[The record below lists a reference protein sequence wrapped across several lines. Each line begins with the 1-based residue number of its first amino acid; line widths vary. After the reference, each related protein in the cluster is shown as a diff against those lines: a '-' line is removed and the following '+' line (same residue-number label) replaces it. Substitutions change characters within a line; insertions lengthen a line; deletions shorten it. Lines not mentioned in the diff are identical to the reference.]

1 MSIFNEEYN
10 NQLPLFLQ
18 NNELFSYILH
28 KYDYN
33 IEPIYST
40 NENTEM
46 FDNNIF
52 QNKFEELDEKSV
64 FPSNL
69 NIVIKVKDEN
79 SCNKNVTIQN
89 LKNEEQIEEN
99 KEILKKKRG
108 RKKLGEKR
116 DDIIHSNYDNDNI
129 IYKIKVQSMKCIYEL
144 IINISKK
151 NNIKIK
157 LNKIEGN
164 ILKDGKKS
172 SNLNLFQKSI
182 KDILLMN
189 KSTRYIKNPENIE
202 IIEKIKHIT
211 IIQDILKMKFIDF
224 VEKVFMDCNLSDFI
238 DFYGVK
244 SSYLFNEIELSENQ
258 RKTMKNLREIGI
270 LNYFN
275 KIKGRKRNKKRLKFQ
290 MCKRDI
296 IKIFI
301 L

>member
-1 MSIFNEEYN
+1 
-10 NQLPLFLQ
+10 
-18 NNELFSYILH
+18 
-28 KYDYN
+28 
-33 IEPIYST
+33 
-40 NENTEM
+40 
-46 FDNNIF
+46 
-52 QNKFEELDEKSV
+52 
-64 FPSNL
+64 
-69 NIVIKVKDEN
+69 
-79 SCNKNVTIQN
+79 
-89 LKNEEQIEEN
+89 
-99 KEILKKKRG
+99 
-108 RKKLGEKR
+108 
-116 DDIIHSNYDNDNI
+116 
-129 IYKIKVQSMKCIYEL
+129 MKCIYEL

-189 KSTRYIKNPENIE
+189 KSKKYIKNPENIE

-275 KIKGRKRNKKRLKFQ
+275 KIKGRKRNKK
-290 MCKRDI
+290 D
-296 IKIFI
+296 
-301 L
+301 

>member
-10 NQLPLFLQ
+10 IQLPLFLQ

-28 KYDYN
+28 KDDYN

-46 FDNNIF
+46 FDNNIL

-64 FPSNL
+64 FPSNI
-69 NIVIKVKDEN
+69 NIVINVKDEN

-89 LKNEEQIEEN
+89 LNNEEQIEEN

-275 KIKGRKRNKKRLKFQ
+275 KIKGRKRNKK
-290 MCKRDI
+290 D
-296 IKIFI
+296 
-301 L
+301 

>member
-18 NNELFSYILH
+18 NNELFSYILN
-28 KYDYN
+28 KDDYN

-46 FDNNIF
+46 FDNNIL

-64 FPSNL
+64 FPSNI
-69 NIVIKVKDEN
+69 NIVINVKDEN

-275 KIKGRKRNKKRLKFQ
+275 KIKGRKRNKK
-290 MCKRDI
+290 D
-296 IKIFI
+296 
-301 L
+301 

>member
-1 MSIFNEEYN
+1 MSFFNEEYN
-10 NQLPLFLQ
+10 NQLLLFLQ
-18 NNELFSYILH
+18 NNELLSYILN
-28 KYDYN
+28 KDDYN
-33 IEPIYST
+33 IDPIYST

-46 FDNNIF
+46 FDNNIL

-64 FPSNL
+64 FPSNI
-69 NIVIKVKDEN
+69 NIVINVKDKN
-79 SCNKNVTIQN
+79 SYNNNVTIQN
-89 LKNEEQIEEN
+89 LNNEEQIEEN

-189 KSTRYIKNPENIE
+189 KSKKYIKNPENIE

-275 KIKGRKRNKKRLKFQ
+275 KIKGRKRNKK
-290 MCKRDI
+290 D
-296 IKIFI
+296 
-301 L
+301 

>member
-1 MSIFNEEYN
+1 MSFFNEEYN

-18 NNELFSYILH
+18 NNELFSYILN
-28 KYDYN
+28 KDDYN
-33 IEPIYST
+33 IDPIYST

-46 FDNNIF
+46 FDNNIL

-64 FPSNL
+64 FPSNI
-69 NIVIKVKDEN
+69 NIVINVKDEN

-270 LNYFN
+270 LKYFHN
-275 KIKGRKRNKKRLKFQ
+275 IKERKRKSKK
-290 MCKRDI
+290 I
-296 IKIFI
+296 PNI
-301 L
+301 

>member
-1 MSIFNEEYN
+1 MSFFNEEYN
-10 NQLPLFLQ
+10 NQLLLFLQ
-18 NNELFSYILH
+18 NNELLSYILN
-28 KYDYN
+28 KDDYN
-33 IEPIYST
+33 IDPIYST

-46 FDNNIF
+46 FDNNIL
-52 QNKFEELDEKSV
+52 QNIFEKLDEKSV
-64 FPSNL
+64 FPSNI
-69 NIVIKVKDEN
+69 NIVINVKDEN

-89 LKNEEQIEEN
+89 LNNEEQIEEN

-189 KSTRYIKNPENIE
+189 KSKKYIKNPENIE

-275 KIKGRKRNKKRLKFQ
+275 KIKGRKRNKK
-290 MCKRDI
+290 D
-296 IKIFI
+296 
-301 L
+301 

>member
-1 MSIFNEEYN
+1 MSIFNEEHN

-18 NNELFSYILH
+18 NNELFSYILN
-28 KYDYN
+28 KDDYN
-33 IEPIYST
+33 IDEPIYST

-46 FDNNIF
+46 FDNNIL

-64 FPSNL
+64 FPSNI
-69 NIVIKVKDEN
+69 NIVINVKDEN

-89 LKNEEQIEEN
+89 LNNEEQIEEN

-189 KSTRYIKNPENIE
+189 KSKKYIKNPENIE

-258 RKTMKNLREIGI
+258 RNTMKNLREIGI

-275 KIKGRKRNKKRLKFQ
+275 NIKGRKRNKK
-290 MCKRDI
+290 D
-296 IKIFI
+296 
-301 L
+301 

>member
-18 NNELFSYILH
+18 NNELFSYILN
-28 KYDYN
+28 KDDYN
-33 IEPIYST
+33 IDEPIYST

-46 FDNNIF
+46 FDNNIL

-64 FPSNL
+64 FPSNI
-69 NIVIKVKDEN
+69 NIVINVKDKN
-79 SCNKNVTIQN
+79 SYNNNVTIQN
-89 LKNEEQIEEN
+89 LNNEEQIEEN

-189 KSTRYIKNPENIE
+189 KSKKYIKNPENIE

-275 KIKGRKRNKKRLKFQ
+275 KIKGRKRNKK
-290 MCKRDI
+290 D
-296 IKIFI
+296 
-301 L
+301 

>member
-1 MSIFNEEYN
+1 MSIFNEEHN

-18 NNELFSYILH
+18 NNELFSYILN
-28 KYDYN
+28 KDDYN
-33 IEPIYST
+33 IDEPIYST

-46 FDNNIF
+46 FDNNIL
-52 QNKFEELDEKSV
+52 QNIFEKLDEKSV
-64 FPSNL
+64 FPSNI
-69 NIVIKVKDEN
+69 NIVINVKDEN

-89 LKNEEQIEEN
+89 LNNEEQIEEN

-275 KIKGRKRNKKRLKFQ
+275 NIKGRKRNKK
-290 MCKRDI
+290 D
-296 IKIFI
+296 
-301 L
+301 

>member
-1 MSIFNEEYN
+1 MSFFNEEYN
-10 NQLPLFLQ
+10 NQLLLFLQ
-18 NNELFSYILH
+18 NNELLSYILN
-28 KYDYN
+28 KDDYN
-33 IEPIYST
+33 IDPIYST

-46 FDNNIF
+46 FDNNIL

-64 FPSNL
+64 FPSNI
-69 NIVIKVKDEN
+69 NIVINVKDEN

-89 LKNEEQIEEN
+89 LNNEEQIEEN

-189 KSTRYIKNPENIE
+189 KSKKYIKNPENIE

-275 KIKGRKRNKKRLKFQ
+275 KIKGRKRNKK
-290 MCKRDI
+290 D
-296 IKIFI
+296 
-301 L
+301 

>member
-1 MSIFNEEYN
+1 MSIFNEEHN

-18 NNELFSYILH
+18 NNELFSYILN
-28 KYDYN
+28 KDDYN
-33 IEPIYST
+33 IDEPIYST

-46 FDNNIF
+46 FDNNIL

-64 FPSNL
+64 FPSNI
-69 NIVIKVKDEN
+69 NIVINVKDEN

-89 LKNEEQIEEN
+89 LNNEEQIEEN

-164 ILKDGKKS
+164 ILKDGQKS

-258 RKTMKNLREIGI
+258 RNTMKNLREIGI

-275 KIKGRKRNKKRLKFQ
+275 NIKGRKRNKK
-290 MCKRDI
+290 D
-296 IKIFI
+296 
-301 L
+301 

>member
-1 MSIFNEEYN
+1 MSIFNEEHN

-18 NNELFSYILH
+18 NNELFSYILN
-28 KYDYN
+28 KDDYN
-33 IEPIYST
+33 IDEPIYST

-46 FDNNIF
+46 FDNNIL

-64 FPSNL
+64 FPSNI
-69 NIVIKVKDEN
+69 NIVINVKDEN

-89 LKNEEQIEEN
+89 LNNEEQIEEN

-275 KIKGRKRNKKRLKFQ
+275 KIKGRKRNKK
-290 MCKRDI
+290 D
-296 IKIFI
+296 
-301 L
+301 

>member
-18 NNELFSYILH
+18 NNELFSYILN
-28 KYDYN
+28 KDDYN

-46 FDNNIF
+46 FDNNIL

-64 FPSNL
+64 FPSNI
-69 NIVIKVKDEN
+69 NIVINVKDEN

-89 LKNEEQIEEN
+89 LNNEEQIEEN

-189 KSTRYIKNPENIE
+189 KSKKYIKNPENIE

-275 KIKGRKRNKKRLKFQ
+275 KIKGRKRNKK
-290 MCKRDI
+290 D
-296 IKIFI
+296 
-301 L
+301 

>member
-1 MSIFNEEYN
+1 MSFFNEEYN
-10 NQLPLFLQ
+10 NQLLLFLQ
-18 NNELFSYILH
+18 NNELLSYILN
-28 KYDYN
+28 KDDYN

-46 FDNNIF
+46 FDNNIL

-64 FPSNL
+64 FPSNI
-69 NIVIKVKDEN
+69 NIVINVKDKN
-79 SCNKNVTIQN
+79 SYNNNVTIQN
-89 LKNEEQIEEN
+89 LNNEEQIEEN

-275 KIKGRKRNKKRLKFQ
+275 KIKGRKRNKK
-290 MCKRDI
+290 D
-296 IKIFI
+296 
-301 L
+301 

>member
-18 NNELFSYILH
+18 NNELLSYILN
-28 KYDYN
+28 KDDYN

-46 FDNNIF
+46 FDNNIL

-64 FPSNL
+64 FTSNI
-69 NIVIKVKDEN
+69 NIVINVKDEN

-275 KIKGRKRNKKRLKFQ
+275 KIKGRKRNKK
-290 MCKRDI
+290 D
-296 IKIFI
+296 
-301 L
+301 

>member
-1 MSIFNEEYN
+1 MSIFNEEHN

-18 NNELFSYILH
+18 NNELFSYILN
-28 KYDYN
+28 KDDYN
-33 IEPIYST
+33 IDPIYST

-46 FDNNIF
+46 FDNNIL

-64 FPSNL
+64 FPSNI
-69 NIVIKVKDEN
+69 NIVINVKDEN

-89 LKNEEQIEEN
+89 LNNEEQIEEN

-275 KIKGRKRNKKRLKFQ
+275 KIKGRKRNKK
-290 MCKRDI
+290 D
-296 IKIFI
+296 
-301 L
+301 

>member
-1 MSIFNEEYN
+1 MSIFNEEHN

-18 NNELFSYILH
+18 NNELFSYILN
-28 KYDYN
+28 KDDYN

-46 FDNNIF
+46 FDNNIL

-64 FPSNL
+64 FPSNI
-69 NIVIKVKDEN
+69 NIVINVKDEN

-89 LKNEEQIEEN
+89 LNNEEQIEEN

-275 KIKGRKRNKKRLKFQ
+275 KIKGRKRNKK
-290 MCKRDI
+290 D
-296 IKIFI
+296 
-301 L
+301 

>member
-1 MSIFNEEYN
+1 MSIFNEEHN

-18 NNELFSYILH
+18 NNELFSYILN
-28 KYDYN
+28 KDDYN
-33 IEPIYST
+33 IDEPIYST

-46 FDNNIF
+46 FDNNIL
-52 QNKFEELDEKSV
+52 QNIFEKLDEKSV
-64 FPSNL
+64 FPSNI
-69 NIVIKVKDEN
+69 NIVINVKDEN

-89 LKNEEQIEEN
+89 LNNEEQIEEN

-275 KIKGRKRNKKRLKFQ
+275 KIKGRKRNKK
-290 MCKRDI
+290 D
-296 IKIFI
+296 
-301 L
+301 

>member
-18 NNELFSYILH
+18 NNELFSYILN
-28 KYDYN
+28 KDDYN

-46 FDNNIF
+46 FDNNIL

-64 FPSNL
+64 FPSNI
-69 NIVIKVKDEN
+69 NIVINVKDKN
-79 SCNKNVTIQN
+79 SYNNNVTIQN
-89 LKNEEQIEEN
+89 LNNEEQIEEN

-189 KSTRYIKNPENIE
+189 KSKKYIKNPENIE

-275 KIKGRKRNKKRLKFQ
+275 KIKGRKRNKK
-290 MCKRDI
+290 D
-296 IKIFI
+296 
-301 L
+301 

>member
-18 NNELFSYILH
+18 NNELFSYILN
-28 KYDYN
+28 KDDYN
-33 IEPIYST
+33 IDPIYST

-46 FDNNIF
+46 FDNNIL

-64 FPSNL
+64 FPSNI
-69 NIVIKVKDEN
+69 NIVINVKDEN

-89 LKNEEQIEEN
+89 LNNEEQIEEN

-275 KIKGRKRNKKRLKFQ
+275 KIKGRKRNKK
-290 MCKRDI
+290 D
-296 IKIFI
+296 
-301 L
+301 

>member
-1 MSIFNEEYN
+1 MSFFNEEYN
-10 NQLPLFLQ
+10 NQLLLFLQ
-18 NNELFSYILH
+18 NNELFSYILN
-28 KYDYN
+28 KDDYN

-46 FDNNIF
+46 FDNNIL

-64 FPSNL
+64 FPSNI
-69 NIVIKVKDEN
+69 NIVINVKDEN

-89 LKNEEQIEEN
+89 LNNEEQIEEN

-275 KIKGRKRNKKRLKFQ
+275 KIKGRKRNKK
-290 MCKRDI
+290 D
-296 IKIFI
+296 
-301 L
+301 

>member
-1 MSIFNEEYN
+1 MSIFNEEHN

-18 NNELFSYILH
+18 NNELFSYILN
-28 KYDYN
+28 KDDYN
-33 IEPIYST
+33 IDEPIYST

-46 FDNNIF
+46 FDNNIL

-64 FPSNL
+64 FPSNI
-69 NIVIKVKDEN
+69 NIVINVKDKN
-79 SCNKNVTIQN
+79 SYNNNVTIQN
-89 LKNEEQIEEN
+89 LNNEEQIEEN

-275 KIKGRKRNKKRLKFQ
+275 NIKGRKRNKK
-290 MCKRDI
+290 D
-296 IKIFI
+296 
-301 L
+301 

>member
-1 MSIFNEEYN
+1 MSIFNEEHN

-18 NNELFSYILH
+18 NNELFSYILN
-28 KYDYN
+28 KDDYN
-33 IEPIYST
+33 IDEPIYST

-46 FDNNIF
+46 FDNNIL
-52 QNKFEELDEKSV
+52 QNIFEKLDEKSV
-64 FPSNL
+64 FPSNI
-69 NIVIKVKDEN
+69 NIVINVKDEN

-89 LKNEEQIEEN
+89 LNNEEQIEEN

-189 KSTRYIKNPENIE
+189 KSKKYIKNPENIE

-275 KIKGRKRNKKRLKFQ
+275 KIKGRKRNKK
-290 MCKRDI
+290 D
-296 IKIFI
+296 
-301 L
+301 

>member
-1 MSIFNEEYN
+1 MSFFNEEYN

-18 NNELFSYILH
+18 NNELFSYILN
-28 KYDYN
+28 KDDYN
-33 IEPIYST
+33 IDPIYST

-46 FDNNIF
+46 FDNNIL

-64 FPSNL
+64 FPSNI
-69 NIVIKVKDEN
+69 NIVINVKDEN

-89 LKNEEQIEEN
+89 LNNEEQIEEN

-275 KIKGRKRNKKRLKFQ
+275 KIKGRKRNKK
-290 MCKRDI
+290 D
-296 IKIFI
+296 
-301 L
+301 

>member
-1 MSIFNEEYN
+1 MSFFNEEYN

-18 NNELFSYILH
+18 NNELFSYILN
-28 KYDYN
+28 KDDYN
-33 IEPIYST
+33 IDEPIYST

-46 FDNNIF
+46 FDNNIL

-64 FPSNL
+64 FPSNI
-69 NIVIKVKDEN
+69 NIVINVKDEN

-89 LKNEEQIEEN
+89 LNNEEQIEEN

-275 KIKGRKRNKKRLKFQ
+275 KIKGRKRNKK
-290 MCKRDI
+290 D
-296 IKIFI
+296 
-301 L
+301 

>member
-18 NNELFSYILH
+18 NNELFSYILN
-28 KYDYN
+28 KDDYN

-46 FDNNIF
+46 FDNNIL
-52 QNKFEELDEKSV
+52 QNIFEKLDEKSV
-64 FPSNL
+64 FPSNI
-69 NIVIKVKDEN
+69 NIVINVKDEN

-89 LKNEEQIEEN
+89 LNNEEQIEEN

-189 KSTRYIKNPENIE
+189 KSKKYIKNPENIE

-275 KIKGRKRNKKRLKFQ
+275 NIKGRKRNKK
-290 MCKRDI
+290 D
-296 IKIFI
+296 
-301 L
+301 

>member
-1 MSIFNEEYN
+1 MSFFNEEYN
-10 NQLPLFLQ
+10 NQLLLFLQ
-18 NNELFSYILH
+18 NNELLSYILN
-28 KYDYN
+28 KDDYN
-33 IEPIYST
+33 IDPIYST

-46 FDNNIF
+46 FDNNIL

-64 FPSNL
+64 FPSNI
-69 NIVIKVKDEN
+69 NIVINVKDEN

-89 LKNEEQIEEN
+89 LNNEEQIEEN

-189 KSTRYIKNPENIE
+189 KSKRYIKNPENIE

-275 KIKGRKRNKKRLKFQ
+275 KIKGRKRNKK
-290 MCKRDI
+290 D
-296 IKIFI
+296 
-301 L
+301 

>member
-1 MSIFNEEYN
+1 MSIFNEEHN

-18 NNELFSYILH
+18 NNELFSYILN
-28 KYDYN
+28 KDDYN
-33 IEPIYST
+33 IDPIYST

-46 FDNNIF
+46 FDNNIL

-64 FPSNL
+64 FPSNI
-69 NIVIKVKDEN
+69 NIVINVKDKN
-79 SCNKNVTIQN
+79 SYNNNVTIQN
-89 LKNEEQIEEN
+89 LNNEEQIEEN

-275 KIKGRKRNKKRLKFQ
+275 KIKGRKRNKK
-290 MCKRDI
+290 D
-296 IKIFI
+296 
-301 L
+301 

>member
-1 MSIFNEEYN
+1 MSFFNEEYN

-18 NNELFSYILH
+18 NNELFSYILN
-28 KYDYN
+28 KDDYN
-33 IEPIYST
+33 IDEPIYST

-46 FDNNIF
+46 FDNNIL

-64 FPSNL
+64 FPSNI
-69 NIVIKVKDEN
+69 NIVINVKDEN

-89 LKNEEQIEEN
+89 LNNEEQIEEN

-258 RKTMKNLREIGI
+258 RNTMKNLREIGI

-275 KIKGRKRNKKRLKFQ
+275 NIKGRKRNKK
-290 MCKRDI
+290 D
-296 IKIFI
+296 
-301 L
+301 

>member
-18 NNELFSYILH
+18 NNELFSYILN
-28 KYDYN
+28 KDDYN

-46 FDNNIF
+46 FDNNIL

-64 FPSNL
+64 FPSNI
-69 NIVIKVKDEN
+69 NIVINVKDEN

-89 LKNEEQIEEN
+89 LNNEEQIEEN

-275 KIKGRKRNKKRLKFQ
+275 KIKGRKRNKK
-290 MCKRDI
+290 D
-296 IKIFI
+296 
-301 L
+301 

>member
-1 MSIFNEEYN
+1 MSIFNEEHN

-28 KYDYN
+28 KDDYN

-46 FDNNIF
+46 FDNNIL

-64 FPSNL
+64 FPSNI
-69 NIVIKVKDEN
+69 NIVINVKDEN

-89 LKNEEQIEEN
+89 LNNEEQIEEN

-258 RKTMKNLREIGI
+258 RNTMKNLREIGI

-275 KIKGRKRNKKRLKFQ
+275 KIKGRKRNKK
-290 MCKRDI
+290 D
-296 IKIFI
+296 
-301 L
+301 

>member
-1 MSIFNEEYN
+1 MSFFNEEYN

-18 NNELFSYILH
+18 NNELLSYILN
-28 KYDYN
+28 KDDYN
-33 IEPIYST
+33 IDPIYST

-46 FDNNIF
+46 FDNNIL

-64 FPSNL
+64 FPSNI
-69 NIVIKVKDEN
+69 NIVINVKDEN

-89 LKNEEQIEEN
+89 LNNEEQIEEN

-275 KIKGRKRNKKRLKFQ
+275 KIKGRKRNKK
-290 MCKRDI
+290 D
-296 IKIFI
+296 
-301 L
+301 

>member
-1 MSIFNEEYN
+1 MSIFNEEHN

-18 NNELFSYILH
+18 NNELFSYILN
-28 KYDYN
+28 KDDYN

-46 FDNNIF
+46 FDNNIL

-64 FPSNL
+64 FPSNI
-69 NIVIKVKDEN
+69 NIVINVKDKN
-79 SCNKNVTIQN
+79 SYNNNVTIQN
-89 LKNEEQIEEN
+89 LNNEEQIEEN

-275 KIKGRKRNKKRLKFQ
+275 KIKGRKRNKK
-290 MCKRDI
+290 D
-296 IKIFI
+296 
-301 L
+301 

>member
-1 MSIFNEEYN
+1 MSFFNEEYN

-18 NNELFSYILH
+18 NNELFSYILN
-28 KYDYN
+28 KDDYN
-33 IEPIYST
+33 IDPIYST

-46 FDNNIF
+46 FDNNIL
-52 QNKFEELDEKSV
+52 QNKFEKLDEKSV
-64 FPSNL
+64 FPSNI
-69 NIVIKVKDEN
+69 NIVINVKDKN
-79 SCNKNVTIQN
+79 SYNNNVTIQN
-89 LKNEEQIEEN
+89 LNNEEQIEEN

-258 RKTMKNLREIGI
+258 RNTMKNLREIGI

-275 KIKGRKRNKKRLKFQ
+275 NIKGRKRNKK
-290 MCKRDI
+290 D
-296 IKIFI
+296 
-301 L
+301 

>member
-10 NQLPLFLQ
+10 IQLPLFLQ

-28 KYDYN
+28 KDDYN

-46 FDNNIF
+46 FDNNIL

-64 FPSNL
+64 FPSNI
-69 NIVIKVKDEN
+69 NIVINVKDEN

-89 LKNEEQIEEN
+89 LNNEEQIEEN

-189 KSTRYIKNPENIE
+189 KSKRYIKNPENIE

-275 KIKGRKRNKKRLKFQ
+275 KIKGRKRNKK
-290 MCKRDI
+290 D
-296 IKIFI
+296 
-301 L
+301 

>member
-1 MSIFNEEYN
+1 MSIFNEEHN

-18 NNELFSYILH
+18 NNELFSYILN
-28 KYDYN
+28 KDDYN

-46 FDNNIF
+46 FDNNIL

-64 FPSNL
+64 FPSNI
-69 NIVIKVKDEN
+69 NIVINVKDEN

-89 LKNEEQIEEN
+89 LNNEEQIEEN

-189 KSTRYIKNPENIE
+189 KSKKYIKNPENIE

-275 KIKGRKRNKKRLKFQ
+275 KIKGRKRNKK
-290 MCKRDI
+290 D
-296 IKIFI
+296 
-301 L
+301 

>member
-18 NNELFSYILH
+18 NNELFSYILN
-28 KYDYN
+28 KDDYN
-33 IEPIYST
+33 IDPIYST

-46 FDNNIF
+46 FDNNIL

-64 FPSNL
+64 FPSNI
-69 NIVIKVKDEN
+69 NIVINVKDEN

-89 LKNEEQIEEN
+89 LNNEEQIEEN

-189 KSTRYIKNPENIE
+189 KSKKYIKNPENIE

-275 KIKGRKRNKKRLKFQ
+275 KIKGRKRNKK
-290 MCKRDI
+290 D
-296 IKIFI
+296 
-301 L
+301 

>member
-18 NNELFSYILH
+18 NNELFSYILN
-28 KYDYN
+28 KDDYN
-33 IEPIYST
+33 IDEPIYST

-46 FDNNIF
+46 FDNNIL

-64 FPSNL
+64 FPSNI
-69 NIVIKVKDEN
+69 NIVINVKDEN

-89 LKNEEQIEEN
+89 LNNEEQIEEN

-275 KIKGRKRNKKRLKFQ
+275 KIKGRKRNKK
-290 MCKRDI
+290 D
-296 IKIFI
+296 
-301 L
+301 

>member
-1 MSIFNEEYN
+1 MSIFNEEHN

-18 NNELFSYILH
+18 NNELFSYILN
-28 KYDYN
+28 KDDYN
-33 IEPIYST
+33 IDEPIYST

-46 FDNNIF
+46 FDNNIL
-52 QNKFEELDEKSV
+52 QNIFEKLDEKSV
-64 FPSNL
+64 FPSNI
-69 NIVIKVKDEN
+69 NIVINVKDKN
-79 SCNKNVTIQN
+79 SYNNNVTIQN
-89 LKNEEQIEEN
+89 LNNEEQIEKN

-258 RKTMKNLREIGI
+258 RNTMKNLREIGI

-275 KIKGRKRNKKRLKFQ
+275 KIKGRRRNKK
-290 MCKRDI
+290 D
-296 IKIFI
+296 
-301 L
+301 